1 MLKHQLLEISR
12 EDAMIKRLIEYIILI
27 LLTIILFFLYDDEIV
42 GMMLV
47 MEIVYLPVS
56 VIYINLCKLFVNV
69 QMKNLQPVVEKN
81 EKCSILFET
90 SSKAFIPSVNIVLNI
105 AVKNRFTGKS
115 KKIKLRGK
123 TNGKNKNEIYY
134 DVEFNQFGSVIISF
148 DSYEVLDW
156 FGIFS
161 LKKKVEEKEN
171 ILIYPELKLVNVEV
185 KQSTRKFITEADYY
199 STYESGDDPLE
210 TYQIR
215 EYREQDSI
223 HDIHWKLSAKND
235 KLLVKERGK
244 PEGCAVLIWVDFC
257 GNSKDKKSIIESI
270 EIATDISFSLL
281 QEKCNNV
288 VSWYDGQRLKTVNFK
303 ITSLENLYQMLNE
316 ILITDVHKLQEENS
330 YALNDKLEKEN
341 YSTVIEMKSNG
352 IIKINDSELR
362 ITKNKN
368 KIQWKKLYF
377 EV

>member
-1 MLKHQLLEISR
+1 
-12 EDAMIKRLIEYIILI
+12 MIKRLIEYIILI

-105 AVKNRFTGKS
+105 AVKNRFTGKG

-210 TYQIR
+210 
-215 EYREQDSI
+215 
-223 HDIHWKLSAKND
+223 
-235 KLLVKERGK
+235 
-244 PEGCAVLIWVDFC
+244 
-257 GNSKDKKSIIESI
+257 KSI
-270 EIATDISFSLL
+270 
-281 QEKCNNV
+281 K
-288 VSWYDGQRLKTVNFK
+288 
-303 ITSLENLYQMLNE
+303 
-316 ILITDVHKLQEENS
+316 
-330 YALNDKLEKEN
+330 
-341 YSTVIEMKSNG
+341 
-352 IIKINDSELR
+352 
-362 ITKNKN
+362 
-368 KIQWKKLYF
+368 
-377 EV
+377 

>member
-1 MLKHQLLEISR
+1 
-12 EDAMIKRLIEYIILI
+12 MIKRLIEYIILI

-161 LKKKVEEKEN
+161 LKKKV
-171 ILIYPELKLVNVEV
+171 
-185 KQSTRKFITEADYY
+185 
-199 STYESGDDPLE
+199 
-210 TYQIR
+210 
-215 EYREQDSI
+215 
-223 HDIHWKLSAKND
+223 
-235 KLLVKERGK
+235 
-244 PEGCAVLIWVDFC
+244 
-257 GNSKDKKSIIESI
+257 
-270 EIATDISFSLL
+270 
-281 QEKCNNV
+281 
-288 VSWYDGQRLKTVNFK
+288 
-303 ITSLENLYQMLNE
+303 
-316 ILITDVHKLQEENS
+316 
-330 YALNDKLEKEN
+330 
-341 YSTVIEMKSNG
+341 
-352 IIKINDSELR
+352 
-362 ITKNKN
+362 
-368 KIQWKKLYF
+368 
-377 EV
+377 

>member
-1 MLKHQLLEISR
+1 MLQIHH
-12 EDAMIKRLIEYIILI
+12 
-27 LLTIILFFLYDDEIV
+27 
-42 GMMLV
+42 
-47 MEIVYLPVS
+47 PVS
-56 VIYINLCKLFVNV
+56 YTHL
-69 QMKNLQPVVEKN
+69 
-81 EKCSILFET
+81 
-90 SSKAFIPSVNIVLNI
+90 
-105 AVKNRFTGKS
+105 
-115 KKIKLRGK
+115 
-123 TNGKNKNEIYY
+123 
-134 DVEFNQFGSVIISF
+134 
-148 DSYEVLDW
+148 YEVLDW

-288 VSWYDGQRLKTVNFK
+288 VSWL
-303 ITSLENLYQMLNE
+303 SL
-316 ILITDVHKLQEENS
+316 IHI
-330 YALNDKLEKEN
+330 
-341 YSTVIEMKSNG
+341 
-352 IIKINDSELR
+352 
-362 ITKNKN
+362 
-368 KIQWKKLYF
+368 
-377 EV
+377 

>member
-1 MLKHQLLEISR
+1 
-12 EDAMIKRLIEYIILI
+12 MIKRLIEYIILI

-90 SSKAFIPSVNIVLNI
+90 SSKAFNPSVNIVLNI

>member
-1 MLKHQLLEISR
+1 
-12 EDAMIKRLIEYIILI
+12 MIKRLIEYIILI

-148 DSYEVLDW
+148 DSR
-156 FGIFS
+156 S
-161 LKKKVEEKEN
+161 S
-171 ILIYPELKLVNVEV
+171 
-185 KQSTRKFITEADYY
+185 STRRAWTARSTTTCFPSRRRRPLSKGSRGCCRFCCRFMPRRGRARSSSPSAARAGTTEAFRSRDA
-199 STYESGDDPLE
+199 SRRTYRGWGTRPL
-210 TYQIR
+210 
-215 EYREQDSI
+215 
-223 HDIHWKLSAKND
+223 K
-235 KLLVKERGK
+235 
-244 PEGCAVLIWVDFC
+244 
-257 GNSKDKKSIIESI
+257 IIAI
-270 EIATDISFSLL
+270 
-281 QEKCNNV
+281 
-288 VSWYDGQRLKTVNFK
+288 
-303 ITSLENLYQMLNE
+303 
-316 ILITDVHKLQEENS
+316 
-330 YALNDKLEKEN
+330 
-341 YSTVIEMKSNG
+341 
-352 IIKINDSELR
+352 
-362 ITKNKN
+362 
-368 KIQWKKLYF
+368 
-377 EV
+377 